1 MKKKLID
8 SCRVRPYTSG
18 AAIDRQNFGSAV
30 LGLKVAAATGSPTA
44 AALKLV
50 LTESDTSSG
59 RMSVSFMPD
68 FVRRMARILVCWRKS
83 GITAIILFAAF
94 GGLLDADGAVTM
106 DIPVAGGEAQIGID
120 LTGCKRFVKITG
132 TVSFTGGTTPAATA
146 TYALALGD
154 PAQEPVE

>member
-30 LGLKVAAATGSPTA
+30 LKGAAATGSPTA

-50 LTESDTSSG
+50 LTESDASSG
-59 RMSVSFMPD
+59 
-68 FVRRMARILVCWRKS
+68 
-83 GITAIILFAAF
+83 TFAAVSDKQALI

>member
-30 LGLKVAAATGSPTA
+30 LGLKVAAATGSATGSPTA

-50 LTESDTSSG
+50 LTESDASSG
-59 RMSVSFMPD
+59 
-68 FVRRMARILVCWRKS
+68 
-83 GITAIILFAAF
+83 TFAAVSDKQALI

>member
-1 MKKKLID
+1 MKKKLIA

-44 AALKLV
+44 ATLKLA

-59 RMSVSFMPD
+59 
-68 FVRRMARILVCWRKS
+68 
-83 GITAIILFAAF
+83 TFAAVS
-94 GGLLDADGAVTM
+94 DKQ
-106 DIPVAGGEAQIGID
+106 AQIGID

>member
-30 LGLKVAAATGSPTA
+30 LGLKVAAATGSP
-44 AALKLV
+44 LKLV
-50 LTESDTSSG
+50 LTESDASSG
-59 RMSVSFMPD
+59 
-68 FVRRMARILVCWRKS
+68 
-83 GITAIILFAAF
+83 TFAAVSDKQALI

>member
-18 AAIDRQNFGSAV
+18 ATIDRQNFGSAV
-30 LGLKVAAATGSPTA
+30 LGLKVAAATGSTA

-50 LTESDTSSG
+50 LTESDASSG
-59 RMSVSFMPD
+59 
-68 FVRRMARILVCWRKS
+68 
-83 GITAIILFAAF
+83 TFAAVSDKQALI

>member
-50 LTESDTSSG
+50 LTESDASSG
-59 RMSVSFMPD
+59 
-68 FVRRMARILVCWRKS
+68 
-83 GITAIILFAAF
+83 TFAAVSDKQALI

-106 DIPVAGGEAQIGID
+106 DIPVAGGEAQIGI
-120 LTGCKRFVKITG
+120 T
-132 TVSFTGGTTPAATA
+132 
-146 TYALALGD
+146 
-154 PAQEPVE
+154 

>member
-1 MKKKLID
+1 MPSRKGTAGVAYFY
-8 SCRVRPYTSG
+8 SRPCGRGDHRRAGLRSAGRRISTHAPAGG
-18 AAIDRQNFGSAV
+18 A
-30 LGLKVAAATGSPTA
+30 T
-44 AALKLV
+44 
-50 LTESDTSSG
+50 DTSSG
-59 RMSVSFMPD
+59 
-68 FVRRMARILVCWRKS
+68 
-83 GITAIILFAAF
+83 TFAAVSDKQALI

>member
-44 AALKLV
+44 AALK
-50 LTESDTSSG
+50 
-59 RMSVSFMPD
+59 
-68 FVRRMARILVCWRKS
+68 
-83 GITAIILFAAF
+83 
-94 GGLLDADGAVTM
+94 LDADGAVTM

>member
-30 LGLKVAAATGSPTA
+30 LGLKVAAATDSPTDSPTA

-50 LTESDTSSG
+50 LTESDASSG
-59 RMSVSFMPD
+59 
-68 FVRRMARILVCWRKS
+68 
-83 GITAIILFAAF
+83 TFAAVSDKQALI

>member
-50 LTESDTSSG
+50 LTESDASSGTSSG
-59 RMSVSFMPD
+59 
-68 FVRRMARILVCWRKS
+68 
-83 GITAIILFAAF
+83 TFAAVSDKQALI

>member
-50 LTESDTSSG
+50 LTESDASSG
-59 RMSVSFMPD
+59 
-68 FVRRMARILVCWRKS
+68 
-83 GITAIILFAAF
+83 TFAAVSDKQALI

-120 LTGCKRFVKITG
+120 LTGCTTKASILQKIREYEAD
-132 TVSFTGGTTPAATA
+132 AAA
-146 TYALALGD
+146 AAAIIAPEG
-154 PAQEPVE
+154 

>member
-50 LTESDTSSG
+50 LTESDASSG
-59 RMSVSFMPD
+59 
-68 FVRRMARILVCWRKS
+68 
-83 GITAIILFAAF
+83 TFAAVSDKQAMI
-94 GGLLDADGAVTM
+94 GGLLDEYGAVTI
-106 DIPVAGGEAQIGID
+106 DIPVAGCDDQIGID
-120 LTGCKRFVKITG
+120 LTVCKRCVKITG

>member
-1 MKKKLID
+1 MKKKLIA

-44 AALKLV
+44 ATLKLA

-59 RMSVSFMPD
+59 
-68 FVRRMARILVCWRKS
+68 
-83 GITAIILFAAF
+83 TFAAVSDKQALI

-106 DIPVAGGEAQIGID
+106 DIPVTGSEAQIGID
-120 LTGCKRFVKITG
+120 LTGCKRFVKI
-132 TVSFTGGTTPAATA
+132 TGGTTPAATA

>member
-1 MKKKLID
+1 MKKKLIA

-44 AALKLV
+44 ATLKLA

-59 RMSVSFMPD
+59 
-68 FVRRMARILVCWRKS
+68 
-83 GITAIILFAAF
+83 TFAAVSDKQALI

-106 DIPVAGGEAQIGID
+106 DIPVTGSEAQIGID
-120 LTGCKRFVKITG
+120 LTGANPTPQYAG
-132 TVSFTGGTTPAATA
+132 QTMVSHIMDQGFLQYNMGYATA
-146 TYALALGD
+146 LSVLLLLLILLVSQLANKFFAERD
-154 PAQEPVE
+154 

>member
-59 RMSVSFMPD
+59 TFATVSD
-68 FVRRMARILVCWRKS
+68 KQALI
-83 GITAIILFAAF
+83 

-132 TVSFTGGTTPAATA
+132 TVISFTDGTTPAATA

>member
-30 LGLKVAAATGSPTA
+30 LGLKVAAPTA

-50 LTESDTSSG
+50 LTESDASSG
-59 RMSVSFMPD
+59 
-68 FVRRMARILVCWRKS
+68 
-83 GITAIILFAAF
+83 TFAAVSDKQALI